1 MVATD
6 TADALLDS
14 LRDLVRRG
22 REVSASLAR
31 ESDGDMLTEPMG
43 AVLSHVAT
51 GQGRRCNVLAERMR
65 ITPSTLSRHIAHAED
80 LGYLMRVPDPAD
92 RRATLPAL
100 TDEGE
105 AVLRRHRERQ
115 REWLLASISD
125 WTDGEAQQL
134 VDGLTRLRMSVPDA
148 ISTL

>member
-6 TADALLDS
+6 TADALLDH

-22 REVSASLAR
+22 REVSASLVR
-31 ESDGDMLTEPMG
+31 ESDGDLLTEPMG
-43 AVLSHVAT
+43 AVLSHVAA

-80 LGYLMRVPDPAD
+80 LGYLKRVPDPAD

-105 AVLRRHRERQ
+105 AVLHRHRERQ
-115 REWLLASISD
+115 RAWLMASISD
-125 WTDGEAQQL
+125 WSDGEAQQL
-134 VDGLTRLRMSVPDA
+134 VDGLARLRLSVRDA
-148 ISTL
+148 TSTP